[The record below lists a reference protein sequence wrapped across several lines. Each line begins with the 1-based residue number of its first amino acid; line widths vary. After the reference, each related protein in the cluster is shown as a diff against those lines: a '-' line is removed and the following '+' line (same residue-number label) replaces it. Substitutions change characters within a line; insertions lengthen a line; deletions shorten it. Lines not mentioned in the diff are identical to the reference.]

1 MSEQQVKKPKR
12 PMSKSLIMVRQQL
25 ADLYKEAQEAKARG
39 EKIGWSASIFPQ
51 ELCETL
57 GIVVVYPENHS
68 AGIAARH
75 QAEPYLQRAEGEQEY
90 NNDLCSYA
98 KINLAYIESRDLPEH
113 NMPMPDFLLCANN
126 ICNQV
131 TKWYENLS
139 RKYNI
144 PLFMLDM
151 SFNHQNFVTESR
163 MKYIRAQMDDIIE
176 SLEKLSGKKFD
187 QDRFREVMEISTE
200 NKDLWIKANE
210 LLANSPAPLNG
221 FELFNYM
228 SAMVCCRGRR
238 STTEIMKQLISE
250 IEEHLKNGTSTYPGE
265 QKYRI
270 YWEGIACWPHVSH
283 NLKIMRK
290 LGMNMVVTSYVR
302 AWALDYIPG
311 DLDSLARAYTFT
323 ASNNTPI
330 ETFVERRS
338 RDLIKFKCDGMIY
351 HLNRSCK
358 VMAMQQAEIQRRLT
372 EITGVPY
379 VSFDGDQSDFRNYS
393 EAQFETRMEAF
404 AELMDQFKATKKNK
418 EA

>member
-338 RDLIKFKCDGMIY
+338 RDLVKFNCDGMIY

-358 VMAMQQAEIQRRLT
+358 VMDMQQAEVQRQIT
-372 EITGVPY
+372 AKTGVPF

>member
-1 MSEQQVKKPKR
+1 MSEQQVKKPRR

-139 RKYNI
+139 RKYDI

-151 SFNHQNFVTESR
+151 SFNHQNFVTPSR
-163 MKYIRAQMDDIIE
+163 EKYIRAQMDDIIE
-176 SLEKLSGKKFD
+176 QLEKLTGKKFD
-187 QDRFREVMEISTE
+187 QDRFREIMEISTE

-210 LLANSPAPLNG
+210 LLTNIPAPLNG

-250 IEEHLKNGTSTYPGE
+250 IEEHIKNGT
-265 QKYRI
+265 
-270 YWEGIACWPHVSH
+270 
-283 NLKIMRK
+283 
-290 LGMNMVVTSYVR
+290 
-302 AWALDYIPG
+302 
-311 DLDSLARAYTFT
+311 
-323 ASNNTPI
+323 
-330 ETFVERRS
+330 
-338 RDLIKFKCDGMIY
+338 
-351 HLNRSCK
+351 
-358 VMAMQQAEIQRRLT
+358 
-372 EITGVPY
+372 
-379 VSFDGDQSDFRNYS
+379 
-393 EAQFETRMEAF
+393 
-404 AELMDQFKATKKNK
+404 
-418 EA
+418 

>member
-330 ETFVERRS
+330 ETFVESRS
-338 RDLIKFKCDGMIY
+338 RDLVKFNCDGMIY

-358 VMAMQQAEIQRRLT
+358 VMDMQQAEVQRQIT
-372 EITGVPY
+372 AKTGVPF

>member
-25 ADLYKEAQEAKARG
+25 ADLYTEAGEAKARG
-39 EKIGWSASIFPQ
+39 EKIGWAASIFPQ
-51 ELCETL
+51 EICETL
-57 GIVVVYPENHS
+57 GLVVLYPENHS

-75 QAEPYLQRAEGEQEY
+75 QADPFLQRAEGELEY
-90 NNDLCSYA
+90 NNDICSYA
-98 KINLAYIESRDLPEH
+98 KINLSYIDTRNLEAN
-113 NMPMPDFLLCANN
+113 NMPLPDFMLIANN

-131 TKWYENLS
+131 TKWYENIGK
-139 RKYNI
+139 RYNV
-144 PLFMLDM
+144 PVYMLDM
-151 SFNHQNFVTESR
+151 SFNHQNFVTDSR
-163 MKYIRAQMDDIIE
+163 LKYIRAQMEDIIA
-176 SLEKLSGKKFD
+176 SLEKLTGKKFD
-187 QDRFREVMEISTE
+187 QDRFREIMEISTE

-210 LLANSPAPLNG
+210 LLTNIPAPLNG

-238 STTEIMKQLISE
+238 STTEIMKQLIAE
-250 IEEHLKNGTSTYPGE
+250 IEEHIAKGDSTYPGE

-270 YWEGIACWPHVSH
+270 FWEGIACWPHFSH
-283 NLKIMRK
+283 NFKVMKK
-290 LGMNMVVTSYVR
+290 LGMNIVATAYVR

-311 DLDSLARAYTFT
+311 DLDSLIKAYTFT
-323 ASNNTPI
+323 PSNNTPI
-330 ETFVERRS
+330 ETLVERRS

-393 EAQFETRMEAF
+393 EAQFETRIEAF
-404 AELMDQFKATKKNK
+404 TEIMDQHKAVREGK
-418 EA
+418 